1 MPKMLK
7 RIICAA
13 LCAVAALGTAGL
25 LTADGLWQILSPVPQ
40 TAPVPQAPTQAPV
53 QPPHL
58 PTEPIVDEPRV
69 EIVFGE
75 APADFWTDCPDG
87 IRIET
92 IAKQTYTAHVMFV
105 KDPSSVYLTTSTE
118 NFSIHIPGGRLPA
131 QMEKEGAIAAINA
144 GSFNDDGSAGTHVGS
159 LPIGMVVS
167 EGKIKWDDGRSY
179 DGFVGLTQDN
189 QLFVSETIN
198 RATIEQMQIRDGC
211 CFGPIL
217 IKDDAA
223 NTEKVH
229 AHSVKD
235 NVNSRT
241 AIGQRADGSI
251 VFLCIDG
258 RQCGSIGATFDDLL
272 EIMAELE
279 CVNAC
284 ALDGGASTVMT
295 YRDTYGRYGTA
306 GAVVT
311 CSSYSLF
318 QAAPRRMPTFFMVRP
333 TEEG

>member
-1 MPKMLK
+1 MSKILT
-7 RIICAA
+7 RI
-13 LCAVAALGTAGL
+13 LCAVLCVLAALSTVVL
-25 LTADGLWQILSPVPQ
+25 LQADGLWR
-40 TAPVPQAPTQAPV
+40 TAPTPSTAPGPQKPIQAPTQ
-53 QPPHL
+53 PPML
-58 PTEPIVDEPRV
+58 PTEPVPEDPRV
-69 EIVFGE
+69 EISFGE
-75 APADFWTDCPDG
+75 APADFWADCPDG

-92 IAKQTYTAHVMFV
+92 IAKQTYLAHVMFI
-105 KDPSSVYLTTSTE
+105 KDPSSVYLATSTE

-179 DGFVGLTQDN
+179 DGFVGMTQDH
-189 QLFVSETIN
+189 QLYVAETIN
-198 RATIEQMQIRDGC
+198 RAAVEEMQIRDGC

-217 IKDDAA
+217 IKDGVA

-229 AHSVKD
+229 GFSDRD
-235 NVNSRT
+235 NINSRT

-251 VFLCIDG
+251 VFVCIDG

-272 EIMAELE
+272 AVMAELE
-279 CVNAC
+279 CINAC
-284 ALDGGASTVMT
+284 ALDGGASTVMA

-306 GAVVT
+306 GQVVT

-333 TEEG
+333 AEEG